1 MPSATPSVLS
11 LVPLCAVVTSV
22 KAAEPATLLH
32 IPLLPFQMNLVAHG
46 IVSAIGYLVLL
57 PLGILLARYT
67 RTFTNKWFHA
77 HWFVQTIVS
86 GPLIIASF
94 ALARHATTQ
103 AGTGHFNDTH
113 KKWGLAIF
121 ILYWIQVAFG
131 AFIHF
136 VKPRVG
142 LRIVRRPIQNYLH
155 AILGLLILAASFYQ
169 VRYGYRV
176 EWPLQAGRGKVGNGA
191 NIVWW
196 IWVFLIP
203 VVYFAGVALLLRRQ
217 YRQEAERQ
225 GKSVP
230 TATSSGENM
239 DMNHTDTAPATH
251 Y

>member
-1 MPSATPSVLS
+1 MRSAAASTMLS
-11 LVPLCAVVTSV
+11 FLGLCAAVSSV
-22 KAAEPATLLH
+22 KAADPEVLIH
-32 IPLLPFQMNLVAHG
+32 IPLLPFQKNIVAHG

-103 AGTGHFNDTH
+103 AGTGHYNDTH

-121 ILYWIQVAFG
+121 ILYWIQLAIGVL
-131 AFIHF
+131 IHF
-136 VKPRVG
+136 VKPRFG
-142 LRIVRRPIQNYLH
+142 FRLGGRPLQNYFH
-155 AILGLLILAASFYQ
+155 AILGLFILAASFYQ
-169 VRYGYRV
+169 VRYGFRV
-176 EWPLQAGRGKVGNGA
+176 EYPLQSGRGKVGNGA

-203 VVYFAGVALLLRRQ
+203 VVYFAGVALLIRRQ
-217 YRQEAERQ
+217 YRQEALARD
-225 GKSVP
+225 KSVP

-239 DMNHTDTAPATH
+239 AMNAAPGAQAT